1 MQFSSSLKLWNKP
14 YMNKNGGRMWG
25 LGLVGEGTCSFPLHP
40 GSSPIVYV
48 FHSAVSYLSID
59 LAGYLVGL
67 GISCGACKLAPVIK
81 KKKKDSL

>member
-1 MQFSSSLKLWNKP
+1 
-14 YMNKNGGRMWG
+14 MWG

-48 FHSAVSYLSID
+48 CHSAVSYLSID

-67 GISCGACKLAPVIK
+67 GISCGACKLTPGYK
-81 KKKKDSL
+81 KKCRFSVI